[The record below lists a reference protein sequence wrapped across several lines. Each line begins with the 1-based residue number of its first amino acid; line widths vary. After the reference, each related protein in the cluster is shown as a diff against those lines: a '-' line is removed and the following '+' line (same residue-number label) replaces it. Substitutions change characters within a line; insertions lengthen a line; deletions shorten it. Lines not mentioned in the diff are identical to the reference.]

1 MIPAKEFDQH
11 MTDFCTHDWRYE
23 LELYMRDGKRYVCM
37 ACGLKVEHFEG
48 CNEKIESKMNEA
60 RLNVKN
66 T

>member
-1 MIPAKEFDQH
+1 

-48 CNEKIESKMNEA
+48 CNEKIESKIKEA
-60 RLNVKN
+60 RLNEKM

>member
-1 MIPAKEFDQH
+1 

-48 CNEKIESKMNEA
+48 QDNQIESKIEQA
-60 RLNVKN
+60 KLKDKN
-66 T
+66 P